1 MGRLSRVKF
10 DPRRLRQAELA
21 ALIAA
26 PLLAVAL
33 FEPWFELSGVRHDA
47 WSAVSATAV
56 LAALSAAGGLTLVA
70 VTLTQRS
77 PSVPLAAA
85 VFTVVLALIS
95 TVMIALAAASP
106 PALETARCFGL
117 WLALAGSLGVL
128 LSAWFSL
135 RDERPFRGVPVSR

>member
-1 MGRLSRVKF
+1 MR
-10 DPRRLRQAELA
+10 PAELA

-26 PLLAVAL
+26 ALLAVAL

-56 LAALSAAGGLTLVA
+56 AAALSAGGGLALVA
-70 VTLTQRS
+70 VTVTQRS
-77 PSVPLAAA
+77 PSLPLVVA

-95 TVMIALAAASP
+95 TVLIAVGAASP

-117 WLALAGSLGVL
+117 WLGLAGSLGVL
-128 LSAWFSL
+128 VSAWFSL
-135 RDERPFRGVPVSR
+135 RDERPFWGVPVSR